1 MCDYILNFYLYS
13 FFVIKLNYLCDN
25 YNGLVSLLIN
35 IESHPMFIAINAPV
49 NRQKHPPPLSPALD
63 PEVPLGW
70 ILPVKNR
77 NI

>member
-35 IESHPMFIAINAPV
+35 KSF
-49 NRQKHPPPLSPALD
+49 
-63 PEVPLGW
+63 
-70 ILPVKNR
+70 
-77 NI
+77 